1 MVSRFSEDR
10 FNRLTLNTFC
20 VKEKLRKIKGSC
32 AMKLND
38 KAIEIIE
45 ELLRKR
51 KCIEIHVE
59 NGKVVI
65 VELDRKVK
73 AKE

>member
-1 MVSRFSEDR
+1 
-10 FNRLTLNTFC
+10 
-20 VKEKLRKIKGSC
+20 
-32 AMKLND
+32 MKLND

>member
-1 MVSRFSEDR
+1 M
-10 FNRLTLNTFC
+10 LN
-20 VKEKLRKIKGSC
+20 EKTI
-32 AMKLND
+32 A
-38 KAIEIIE
+38 IIE
-45 ELLRKR
+45 ELLKKR

-65 VELDRKVK
+65 VELDRKVR